1 MESTDCV
8 VKLRDSD
15 MYVAYTV
22 SFDFNTTT
30 LANWQKHSH
39 KLTDNVTILLSE
51 CTHRYTVL
59 DSYEIEFESV
69 EDAVRFKLLYHS

>member
-22 SFDFNTTT
+22 SFDFDTTT
-30 LANWQKHSH
+30 SSNWQKHSH
-39 KLTDNVTILLSE
+39 KLTDNVKILLSE
-51 CTHRYTVL
+51 CTHSYTVL
-59 DSYEIEFESV
+59 DSHEIEFESV